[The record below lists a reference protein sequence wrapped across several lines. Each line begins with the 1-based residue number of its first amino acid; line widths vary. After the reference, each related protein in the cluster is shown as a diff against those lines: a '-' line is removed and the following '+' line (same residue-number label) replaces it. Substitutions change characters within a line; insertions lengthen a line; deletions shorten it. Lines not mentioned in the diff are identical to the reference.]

1 MLVDVPVPMMP
12 PGFNLTV
19 AANLA
24 DDQNFVPLL
33 TLFTAS
39 HMARPEL
46 NPHRSAHTDAV
57 WRRTYCAD
65 INPLLTSDL
74 SVELSRGPN
83 RRTSPAVPG
92 ATCRNRAT
100 RPEARDAR
108 CQRHDRWRLED
119 GARARGGRVYPAA
132 QPGVFRGSNVEGSRF
147 LGGWPCPP
155 FYSVP
160 PPSLMVGPSGAAAL
174 SLVLPE
180 SSGHARH
187 SQSGGSQSL
196 SRVSLRVDSI
206 WPRSR

>member
-65 INPLLTSDL
+65 INPLLTTDL

-132 QPGVFRGSNVEGSRF
+132 QPGVFRGSNVERKSVSRGLAPSAFLLGSAAIVDGRAQR
-147 LGGWPCPP
+147 GGCP
-155 FYSVP
+155 VP
-160 PPSLMVGPSGAAAL
+160 GVA
-174 SLVLPE
+174 
-180 SSGHARH
+180 
-187 SQSGGSQSL
+187 
-196 SRVSLRVDSI
+196 
-206 WPRSR
+206 